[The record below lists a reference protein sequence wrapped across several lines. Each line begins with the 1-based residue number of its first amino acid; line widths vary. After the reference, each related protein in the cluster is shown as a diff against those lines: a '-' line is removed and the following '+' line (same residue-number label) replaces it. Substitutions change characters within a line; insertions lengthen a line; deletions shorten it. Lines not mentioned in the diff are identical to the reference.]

1 MHAINVIRSSP
12 AGLCFAAERRRLAA
26 RAAGH
31 RWQDAECEQQFVTGS
46 QGCKRAGGGDSMSF
60 SGESVCSAKTDD
72 WWVICFAL
80 LSVWQGLV

>member
-1 MHAINVIRSSP
+1 MQSTLSGPVQQGCALQLRGGGS
-12 AGLCFAAERRRLAA
+12 AA